1 MDGVQEQE
9 EHPAKRLD
17 KMWLTEEGFQTPWEK
32 HDSARK
38 RKWSTVSKTWWVPG
52 G

>member
-9 EHPAKRLD
+9 EVPAKGLV
-17 KMWLTEEGFQTPWEK
+17 KMRSTEEGFQKPWEK
-32 HDSARK
+32 HDFARK
-38 RKWSTVSKTWWVPG
+38 RKWSIVSKAWWVPG